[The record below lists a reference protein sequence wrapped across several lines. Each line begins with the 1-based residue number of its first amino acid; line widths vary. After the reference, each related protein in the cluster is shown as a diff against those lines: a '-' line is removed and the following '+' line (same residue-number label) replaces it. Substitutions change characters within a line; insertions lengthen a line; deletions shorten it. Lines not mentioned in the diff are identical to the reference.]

1 MTVAMV
7 FQSSF
12 PVTVGLLLTPWHL
25 AHEALVAGVIALA
38 AGTVLYLTIRIRGR
52 FSAPLLLLQGAFYV
66 TYVVY
71 VLTRPG
77 VTG

>member
-1 MTVAMV
+1 MV

-25 AHEALVAGVIALA
+25 AHEALVAGAIALA
-38 AGTVLYLTIRIRGR
+38 AGTLLYLTIRIRGR
-52 FSAPLLLLQGAFYV
+52 FSAPLLLVQGGFYV

-71 VLTRPG
+71 VLTRRG
-77 VTG
+77 A